1 MFLRED
7 FAIKITMVRR
17 ADWHN
22 FRTDLGFNLMDVI
35 NTKEQ
40 TLLRTI
46 KYSTEGENMQTQYSV
61 FGYRI
66 DLYFMSTDLQ

>member
-1 MFLRED
+1 
-7 FAIKITMVRR
+7 
-17 ADWHN
+17 
-22 FRTDLGFNLMDVI
+22 MDVI